1 MLFDLSPY
9 VSFNAFVAL
18 WISLMFGALCVAH
31 YLDSKKG
38 K

>member
-9 VSFNAFVAL
+9 LPFNAFVAL
-18 WISLMFGALCVAH
+18 WVGLMFVALCVAH
-31 YLDSKKG
+31 YLDNKKG